1 MLDFNV
7 SPKLYFDYPPEV
19 LQSDREV
26 YQKPQTY
33 QIKMFPPANAK
44 IDTIWSFF
52 WIFCASNVLK
62 YRFRLQFGLLAVV
75 LANNRGIRAF
85 SDLSNGPRT
94 SRVWHTSVFWLSGW
108 WSPAETESGSDQPQ
122 VQVIRAAEPDEQ
134 SESMQLEEAANTTE
148 ATQMTQRELR
158 KG

>member
-1 MLDFNV
+1 MFLQSCILITLLRSYKVTGKFIRN
-7 SPKLYFDYPPEV
+7 PKLTKLRCFH
-19 LQSDREV
+19 LQMLKLIQREV
-26 YQKPQTY
+26 
-33 QIKMFPPANAK
+33 
-44 IDTIWSFF
+44 FF